1 MQTWFPQFYTR
12 KNPKLEGFYKLS
24 PNHTK
29 MQGMVEG
36 EPGLESWVSD
46 FEPENFELLILVYAE
61 IAF

>member
-1 MQTWFPQFYTR
+1 
-12 KNPKLEGFYKLS
+12 
-24 PNHTK
+24 

-61 IAF
+61 IAL